1 MDSVKGLALAAM
13 MLLASAT
20 MLVFAMGDF
29 SVDEELDSSQTMAE
43 DPLIQ
48 GEDHDHREQ
57 IARYRL
63 GHVGNLEHREVRQVV
78 HHSPRVVSGRIRVGV
93 GGAGAGR
100 GDERDELRHRAV
112 LWGGGGCW
120 KSADG

>member
-29 SVDEELDSSQTMAE
+29 SVDEEMDALQTMAE

-48 GEDHDHREQ
+48 GEDHDHRDPTQHNMSSSNIEF
-57 IARYRL
+57 ADFNEL
-63 GHVGNLEHREVRQVV
+63 TSPGNAEVQVMTCLLYTSP
-78 HHSPRVVSGRIRVGV
+78 SPRDLSTSRMPS
-93 GGAGAGR
+93 
-100 GDERDELRHRAV
+100 
-112 LWGGGGCW
+112 
-120 KSADG
+120 SA

>member
-48 GEDHDHREQ
+48 GEDHDPVSYTHLTLPT
-57 IARYRL
+57 IL
-63 GHVGNLEHREVRQVV
+63 
-78 HHSPRVVSGRIRVGV
+78 RV
-93 GGAGAGR
+93 
-100 GDERDELRHRAV
+100 
-112 LWGGGGCW
+112 
-120 KSADG
+120 